1 MLSSVLLSPALHRP
15 GELPADEEQGGG
27 RHQGAAEQDGPG
39 LLQHLHRQQVCSRG
53 RPLPR
58 TEQDHSRPQHGTH
71 GHLLI
76 YSKSDENIP
85 NRQFIH
91 F

>member
-1 MLSSVLLSPALHRP
+1 MLSSVLLSSALHRP
-15 GELPADEEQGGG
+15 GELPADEEQSGG
-27 RHQGAAEQDGPG
+27 RHQRAAEQDGPS
-39 LLQHLHRQQVCSRG
+39 LLQHLHWQQVCSRG

-58 TEQDHSRPQHGTH
+58 TEQDHARPQHGTH